1 MRSIVGLAVG
11 VCLVCA
17 VFRGVAAESFPSLV
31 GDGVVDDTAAI
42 QARLDS
48 GMSCVYLPPP
58 AKCYL
63 ISKTPSNTTGDWNLP
78 PCKWYNCPP

>member
-1 MRSIVGLAVG
+1 MRSIVGLAVLACF
-11 VCLVCA
+11 VSTVL
-17 VFRGVAAESFPSLV
+17 RSPAAESFPPLV
-31 GDGVVDDTAAI
+31 GDGVVNDPAAI
-42 QARLDS
+42 QARLGS
-48 GMSCVYLPPP
+48 ALSCVYLPPP